1 VSRLRV
7 TYFRVVLGC
16 TCLMCCWFGAHAVAQ
31 RPEDFEEA
39 RAAMVRKEVVG
50 RGVRD
55 QRVCGAMREV
65 PRHLFVPADQR
76 KEAYLDGALP
86 IGNGQ
91 TITSPYV
98 VAFMTEKLEPQATDK
113 VLEIGTGSGYQASV
127 LSRLVAEVYTIEIVE
142 PLGRRAARTIQRLG
156 YDNVHVKIGDG
167 YQGWPEHA
175 PFDKIIVTC
184 SPQDIPRA
192 LVDQLREGGRL
203 VVPLGER
210 FQQTLYLFRKIDGQL
225 QKEKLESTF
234 FVPMTGKAE
243 ELRLAKDDS
252 GIPQPVNASFEDTGA
267 GEDVHGWF
275 YVRQAQ
281 VVPDATAPDGRH
293 CLVLSNSAAGQNAHA
308 LQAVGLDGRKLKSVA
323 VSVYRRTRGVR
334 DEQNKAW
341 RPRVELTFYDED
353 RALIRTLTLGPW
365 EGDSAWSRESQEI
378 AVPGRSRFAVII
390 IAMFGATGEFA
401 VDDLRIVGT
410 PQ

>member
-1 VSRLRV
+1 MSWLRV
-7 TYFRVVLGC
+7 TYGPTMLGC
-16 TCLMCCWFGAHAVAQ
+16 TCLLCCGFPAQALAQ
-31 RPEDFEEA
+31 RPDDYAEA
-39 RAAMVRKEVVG
+39 RAAMVQKEVVG

-55 QRVCGAMREV
+55 QRVWGAMREV
-65 PRHLFVPADQR
+65 PRHQFVPADQR
-76 KEAYLDGALP
+76 KSAYLDGALP

-127 LSRLVAEVYTIEIVE
+127 LSQLVAEVYTIEIVE
-142 PLGRRAARTIQRLG
+142 PLGQRAARTIQRLG
-156 YDNVHVKIGDG
+156 YRNVHVKIGDG

-184 SPQDIPRA
+184 SPEDIPRA

-210 FQQTLYLFRKIDGQL
+210 FQQNLYLFRKTDGQL

-234 FVPMTGKAE
+234 FVPMTGMAE
-243 ELRLAKDDS
+243 ELRVTKDDS
-252 GIPQPVNASFEDTGA
+252 GIPQPVNASFEETGA
-267 GEDVHGWF
+267 GDGVHGWF

-281 VVPDATAPDGRH
+281 VVPDSTAPDGSH
-293 CLVLSNSAAGQNAHA
+293 CLVLSNNVPGQNAHA

-323 VSVYRRTRGVR
+323 VSVYRRTRGLDDQKDKSR
-334 DEQNKAW
+334 Q
-341 RPRVELTFYDED
+341 PRVELAFYDEG
-353 RALIRTLTLGPW
+353 RALVRTLTLGPW
-365 EGDSAWSRESQEI
+365 EGNSPWSQETHEI
-378 AVPGRSRFAVII
+378 AVPGRSRFAVITV
-390 IAMFGATGEFA
+390 AMFGATGEFA
-401 VDDLRIVGT
+401 IDELRIVGT
-410 PQ
+410 PH

>member
-1 VSRLRV
+1 
-7 TYFRVVLGC
+7 
-16 TCLMCCWFGAHAVAQ
+16 M
-31 RPEDFEEA
+31 
-39 RAAMVRKEVVG
+39 
-50 RGVRD
+50 
-55 QRVCGAMREV
+55 

-76 KEAYLDGALP
+76 KSAYLDGALP

-113 VLEIGTGSGYQASV
+113 VLEIGTGSGYQAAV

-142 PLGRRAARTIQRLG
+142 PLGQRATRTIQRLG
-156 YDNVHVKIGDG
+156 YHNVHVKIGDG

-184 SPQDIPRA
+184 SPEDIPRA

-210 FQQTLYLFRKIDGQL
+210 FQQNLYLFRKINGQL

-243 ELRLAKDDS
+243 EMRLTKDDS
-252 GIPQPVNASFEDTGA
+252 GIPHPVNASFEETAA
-267 GEDVHGWF
+267 GDGVHGWF

-281 VVPDATAPDGRH
+281 VVPDSTAPDGSR
-293 CLVLSNSAAGQNAHA
+293 CLVLSNNVPGQNAHA
-308 LQAVGLDGRKLKSVA
+308 LQAVGLDGRKLKSVT
-323 VSVYRRTRGVR
+323 VSVYRRIRGLR
-334 DEQNKAW
+334 DQQDKP
-341 RPRVELTFYDED
+341 RQPRVELSFYDED

-365 EGDSAWSRESQEI
+365 EGDSPWSRESQEI
-378 AVPGRSRFAVII
+378 AVPGRSRFAVIMV
-390 IAMFGATGEFA
+390 AMFGATGEFA
-401 VDDLRIVGT
+401 VDDLRVVGAPSSPPRRLEET
-410 PQ
+410 ISLMG

>member
-1 VSRLRV
+1 MLADCGLSRSTV
-7 TYFRVVLGC
+7 GC
-16 TCLMCCWFGAHAVAQ
+16 LATCGAGLVRLAVAQ
-31 RPEDFEEA
+31 RPDDYEEA
-39 RAAMVRKEVVG
+39 RAAMVQSEVIG

-55 QRVCGAMREV
+55 PRVCDAMREV
-65 PRHLFVPADQR
+65 PRHLFLPADQR
-76 KEAYLDGALP
+76 KYAYSDGALP

-142 PLGRRAARTIQRLG
+142 PLGQRATRTIQRLG

-184 SPQDIPRA
+184 SPEDIPRA

-210 FQQTLYLFRKIDGQL
+210 FQQTLYLFRKINGQL
-225 QKEKLESTF
+225 QKETLESTF
-234 FVPMTGKAE
+234 FVPMTGTAE
-243 ELRLAKDDS
+243 ELRVTKDDS
-252 GIPQPVNASFEDTGA
+252 GIPQPVNASFEDARTGT
-267 GEDVHGWF
+267 DVPGWF
-275 YVRQAQ
+275 YARQAQ
-281 VVPDATAPDGRH
+281 VVPDATAPNGRS
-293 CLVLSNSAAGQNAHA
+293 CLVLSNAVAGRERPCSAGGRAGWP
-308 LQAVGLDGRKLKSVA
+308 QAQERGGVRH
-323 VSVYRRTRGVR
+323 RRTRGIHDQR
-334 DEQNKAW
+334 NKAW
-341 RPRVELTFYDED
+341 QPRVELTFYDED

-365 EGDSAWSRESQEI
+365 DEDSPWSLER
-378 AVPGRSRFAVII
+378 PGSC
-390 IAMFGATGEFA
+390 GARPVTVRRDRRRHVRCDG
-401 VDDLRIVGT
+401 RIGRR
-410 PQ
+410 

>member
-1 VSRLRV
+1 
-7 TYFRVVLGC
+7 
-16 TCLMCCWFGAHAVAQ
+16 
-31 RPEDFEEA
+31 
-39 RAAMVRKEVVG
+39 MVQKEVVG

-55 QRVCGAMREV
+55 QRVCAAMREV

-76 KEAYLDGALP
+76 KDAYLDGALP

-98 VAFMTEKLEPQATDK
+98 VAFMTEKLEPLATDK
-113 VLEIGTGSGYQASV
+113 VLEIGTGSGYQAAI
-127 LSRLVAEVYTIEIVE
+127 LSRLVADVYTIEIVE
-142 PLGRRAARTIQRLG
+142 PLGQRAARTMQRLG
-156 YDNVHVKIGDG
+156 YRNVHVKIGDG

-184 SPQDIPRA
+184 SPESIPDA
-192 LVDQLREGGRL
+192 LVAQLREGGRL

-210 FQQTLYLFRKIDGQL
+210 FQQNLYLFRKTNGQL

-243 ELRLAKDDS
+243 ELRLTRDDS
-252 GIPQPVNASFEDTGA
+252 GIPQPVNPGFEEA
-267 GEDVHGWF
+267 GGGDGVHGWF

-281 VVPDATAPDGRH
+281 VVADSTAPVGRQY
-293 CLVLSNSAAGQNAHA
+293 LVLTNHVPGQNAHA

-323 VSVYRRTRGVR
+323 VSVYRRTRGLQGQR
-334 DEQNKAW
+334 DKSRQ
-341 RPRVELTFYDED
+341 PRVELAFYDED
-353 RALIRTLTLGPW
+353 RALIRMVVLGPW
-365 EGDSAWSRESQEI
+365 EGDSRWSQETLEI
-378 AVPGRSRFAVII
+378 PVPGRSRFAVIT

-401 VDDLRIVGT
+401 VDDLRVVAT
-410 PQ
+410 PH